1 MQGKK
6 PRGQAPGNGD
16 FQRIRQS
23 GASYGEAEQGKL
35 SASTPTQLSPDNPMG
50 IASNRVSQLH
60 HQFHARKSI
69 VWGGRDD

>member
-6 PRGQAPGNGD
+6 APGTGPGQWGLSKGPAERGQL
-16 FQRIRQS
+16 RR
-23 GASYGEAEQGKL
+23 AEQGKL
-35 SASTPTQLSPDNPMG
+35 SASTPTQHLPDNPMG